1 MIQIY
6 ATLISCRKSDTF
18 ILILQQQPLYDNT
31 SIYKYNLAHINVC
44 IYMTLFSH
52 RYQ

>member
-6 ATLISCRKSDTF
+6 ATLISCRESD

-31 SIYKYNLAHINVC
+31 SIYRYNLAHINVC